1 MSGYSQFTLWL
12 PYEPGNWRQCKAKA
26 GGGAMMDLSVHTIDL
41 MEYITGMRVTE
52 VASMNEKI
60 AFPEPQ
66 YDVEDTSTILM
77 RMENGA
83 QCVVQSNFNIPDE
96 ASKWRVEFFGT
107 KGRLLGDTMIGQIDG
122 GKLNAV
128 FIDKTWPIRPSRRT
142 RTTRASRSRVISA
155 TCTPAR
161 SRASRTPS

>member
-1 MSGYSQFTLWL
+1 
-12 PYEPGNWRQCKAKA
+12 
-26 GGGAMMDLSVHTIDL
+26 MMDLSVHTIDL

-96 ASKWRVEFFGT
+96 ASKWRVEFSA
-107 KGRLLGDTMIGQIDG
+107 RR
-122 GKLNAV
+122 AV
-128 FIDKTWPIRPSRRT
+128 CWAT
-142 RTTRASRSRVISA
+142 R
-155 TCTPAR
+155 
-161 SRASRTPS
+161 

>member
-1 MSGYSQFTLWL
+1 
-12 PYEPGNWRQCKAKA
+12 
-26 GGGAMMDLSVHTIDL
+26 
-41 MEYITGMRVTE
+41 
-52 VASMNEKI
+52 
-60 AFPEPQ
+60 
-66 YDVEDTSTILM
+66 M

-128 FIDKTWPIRPSRRT
+128 FIDKNVAYSAEQTHADDVGVEIPGDFGNMYT
-142 RTTRASRSRVISA
+142 REIESFSASLTYRSESK
-155 TCTPAR
+155 
-161 SRASRTPS
+161 